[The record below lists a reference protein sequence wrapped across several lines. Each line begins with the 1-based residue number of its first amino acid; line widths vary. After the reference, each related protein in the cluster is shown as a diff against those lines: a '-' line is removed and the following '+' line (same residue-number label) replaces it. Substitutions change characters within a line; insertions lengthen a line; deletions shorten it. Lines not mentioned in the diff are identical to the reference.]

1 MEEQQKQEQQGQQ
14 TNTNFP
20 TSGQIETVAKA
31 EYDKLVSKLEEVKS
45 KLPKELTEEEKAI
58 KAKEKELFDKE
69 VKLTL
74 KEEGLEAFAD
84 IVKVNDEKELKD
96 VVKKLTSIV
105 NDIKVSLG
113 YVPSDH
119 KQQTEY
125 DMYAQKKDTKGMIST
140 KLANLFKY

>member
-1 MEEQQKQEQQGQQ
+1 MEEQQKQEQQGQHEQ
-14 TNTNFP
+14 
-20 TSGQIETVAKA
+20 QQEQHMETVLK
-31 EYDKLVSKLEEVKS
+31 EDYDKVVAELEEAKS
-45 KLPKELTEEEKAI
+45 KLPKDLTEEEKALQ
-58 KAKEKELFDKE
+58 AKQKELFDKE

-96 VVKKLTSIV
+96 VVKSLNKIV